1 MGHGVK
7 GISDLITQSGY
18 VNVDFADVKAIM
30 NDAGTALMGLGV
42 GVGENRAQIAARQA
56 ISSPLLEVSMHGARG
71 VLFNIAGGE
80 DLSLQEVEEASRII
94 TQAADPDANIIFGAT
109 IDKGAFDSIRIT
121 LIATGFDESRKR
133 LQQMVQSTLEDQNQ
147 DYNQQ
152 DNYNNQNGNTPYVA
166 EEPSRKEDDE
176 ESVFDIPAFLRQKN

>member
-1 MGHGVK
+1 M
-7 GISDLITQSGY
+7 D
-18 VNVDFADVKAIM
+18 
-30 NDAGTALMGLGV
+30 
-42 GVGENRAQIAARQA
+42 
-56 ISSPLLEVSMHGARG
+56 GARG

-133 LQQMVQSTLEDQNQ
+133 LQQMVQSTMEEQNN
-147 DYNQQ
+147 DYGSSQQ
-152 DNYNNQNGNTPYVA
+152 DNYMSSNNNSGMGFQ
-166 EEPSRKEDDE
+166 EEPSTPQRRDDDE

>member
-1 MGHGVK
+1 M
-7 GISDLITQSGY
+7 D
-18 VNVDFADVKAIM
+18 
-30 NDAGTALMGLGV
+30 
-42 GVGENRAQIAARQA
+42 
-56 ISSPLLEVSMHGARG
+56 GARG

-133 LQQMVQSTLEDQNQ
+133 LQQMVQSTMEEQNQ
-147 DYNQQ
+147 DYNTQQ
-152 DNYNNQNGNTPYVA
+152 HDPNSPFVNNNISTSNQGFS
-166 EEPSRKEDDE
+166 EEPSKKDDDE